1 MSTNS
6 FLCSVNAVVPLVGT
20 WIEINASGQRE
31 RWAIVVPLVGT
42 WIEIQIYQSVFS
54 PPWSFPSW
62 ERGLKYVETRK
73 ENNERIVVPLVGTWI
88 EILQTPTPDGIS
100 PSFPSWERGL
110 KLFTSFWYYAWNV
123 SFPSWE
129 RGLKSLW
136 RIGPG
141 MISTSFPSW
150 ERGLKSLQTP
160 MTDCIFLVVPLVGT
174 WIEIA

>member
-1 MSTNS
+1 MNELSFPSWERGLKLKLHTLSTS
-6 FLCSVNAVVPLVGT
+6 QALVVPLVGT
-20 WIEINASGQRE
+20 WIEIFPNTLLSASF
-31 RWAIVVPLVGT
+31 A
-42 WIEIQIYQSVFS
+42 
-54 PPWSFPSW
+54 
-62 ERGLKYVETRK
+62 
-73 ENNERIVVPLVGTWI
+73 
-88 EILQTPTPDGIS
+88 
-100 PSFPSWERGL
+100 
-110 KLFTSFWYYAWNV
+110 

-174 WIEIA
+174 WIEISSSHPIES